1 MSARTAMPKKG
12 SPGATQARIIDA
24 ALRLFSERGTAA
36 VSVREL
42 ADAAGV
48 TVPGLYYHFD
58 SKADLIRAVYRA
70 QGIGRDLDDF
80 EPPLAVGLQDRVV
93 EQAHAEFARLVGN
106 AEFLRHMQ
114 RESVL
119 GDPEAREVGDSLA
132 TTWRARWVRVLADSA
147 DVRADADLDGAA
159 DCIATFLW
167 GLFVE
172 YLNHQ
177 DPAVIGRVDGLARL
191 IAPALTA
198 PALTAP
204 SVER

>member
-1 MSARTAMPKKG
+1 MSARTAVAG
-12 SPGATQARIIDA
+12 GTRDRIVES

-48 TVPGLYYHFD
+48 TVPGLYYHFA
-58 SKADLIRAVYRA
+58 SKAELIRAVYRSRGLA
-70 QGIGRDLDDF
+70 RTEEEL
-80 EPPLAVGLQDRVV
+80 EPPRATTLEARVIERAQD
-93 EQAHAEFARLVGN
+93 EFANLVQN

-114 RESVL
+114 RESIL
-119 GDPEAREVGDSLA
+119 GDEDAREVGGALA
-132 TTWRARWVRVLADSA
+132 AQWRARWRQVLAGA
-147 DVRADADLDGAA
+147 VDVRRDVDLDAAA

-172 YLNHQ
+172 YLNRL
-177 DPAVIGRVDGLARL
+177 DGSVIERVVPFARL

-198 PALTAP
+198 
-204 SVER
+204 SSR

>member
-1 MSARTAMPKKG
+1 MSARTASPKLGTPKKEI
-12 SPGATQARIIDA
+12 SGATRERIVET

-80 EPPLAVGLQDRVV
+80 EPPIAPHLEARIV

-119 GDPEAREVGDSLA
+119 GDSEAREVGDSLA
-132 TTWRARWVRVLADSA
+132 TTWRARWVRVLAGSD
-147 DVRADADLDGAA
+147 DVRADADLDDAA

-191 IAPALTA
+191 VAPALTVGG
-198 PALTAP
+198 T
-204 SVER
+204 ER